1 MSFLLFHS
9 RKYLTTSILLI
20 FAKGKKLAIC
30 PSKGGNFAKFGTEC
44 STPGSGPTSG
54 VSGKGVAS
62 WWPTKMLIC
71 FCFLQTAYIYMIW
84 LHIHIFPSSWK
95 QSRDLSVLP
104 RSVRWPGTISIG
116 LWALQNFNFQLY
128 TLYWLGRQVS
138 HYKRIVISK

>member
-84 LHIHIFPSSWK
+84 LHIHIFPSNWK

-104 RSVRWPGTISIG
+104 RSVRWPWTVSIA
-116 LWALQNFNFQLY
+116 ALSFTKLQLS
-128 TLYWLGRQVS
+128 TLYFILTRTASESLWKNC
-138 HYKRIVISK
+138 HF